1 MFGRTGHD
9 RFLRTE
15 KTDLMSESID
25 DSTEHGHRAP
35 GGDETADGGAHG
47 RHRGTTANDDAPEA
61 DPHGR
66 HRR

>member
-1 MFGRTGHD
+1 
-9 RFLRTE
+9 
-15 KTDLMSESID
+15 MSESID